1 MTIPVINAVWLEEFI
16 SWNFATFGPGRR
28 TEGTIDHI
36 RKELI
41 EIETN
46 PTDPKEWADIV
57 LLALNGM
64 ARLDLSPEQIIK
76 IIVAK
81 QACNFIRRW
90 PDWRHA
96 DPLKAVEHIREADTF
111 NPFGSGPVPIAPRE
125 D

>member
-1 MTIPVINAVWLEEFI
+1 MTTPIINAVWLEEFI

-76 IIVAK
+76 IIIAK
-81 QACNFIRRW
+81 QAATSFAGGRTEKR
-90 PDWRHA
+90 

-111 NPFGSGPVPIAPRE
+111 NPFGPDQFRTPAPRE